1 MCYTLDEETKKT
13 TMFEDLVKK
22 LSPNS
27 LGKGL
32 QFEKVSEWINRM
44 TFRVDADS
52 HPPIQSY
59 VVMPFDGMGIFY
71 YDVAKQ
77 LDYGMA
83 WSDTKSILLSEVRYF
98 KLNYCMEG
106 RVEVFMQGKGKYA
119 YLEKGMVGFD
129 ENDPELRL
137 SFTKDRYR
145 GFGLYF
151 NFELMS
157 EKDLTTLSSFGI
169 TKEVARDL
177 IDRDEECF
185 LGKASPEFQGII
197 EDITHGIEDKTIDL
211 PRARIQ
217 SARLLYL
224 LFHDDVV
231 PMEKSEYTTSGQR
244 KIAEEARKIILSE
257 PGVHVTA
264 EEMAERLHCTAPA
277 LKKYF
282 RKVHGMPMYSFL
294 QKVRLDKAE
303 ESLRNTGKSI
313 AEIAEE
319 AGYANQSKFC
329 SLFKSNYGVTP
340 SEYRRLHS

>member
-1 MCYTLDEETKKT
+1 
-13 TMFEDLVKK
+13 MFEDLVKK

-27 LGKGL
+27 LGKNI

-44 TFRVDADS
+44 TFRTGGDDCPA
-52 HPPIQSY
+52 IQSY
-59 VVMPFDGMGIFY
+59 IVMPFDGMGIFY
-71 YDVAKQ
+71 YDVPKQ
-77 LDYGMA
+77 IDYGMA
-83 WSDTKSILLSEVRYF
+83 RSDSKSILLSEVRYF
-98 KLNYCMEG
+98 KLNYCLEG

-129 ENDPELRL
+129 ENDPALRL

-151 NFELMS
+151 SFDLMS
-157 EKDLTTLSSFGI
+157 EKDLTTLSYFGI
-169 TKEVARDL
+169 TKEIARAL

-185 LGKASPEFQGII
+185 IGKASPEFQIII
-197 EDITHGIEDKTIDL
+197 EDIAQGIEDRTIDL
-211 PRARIQ
+211 PRARMQ
-217 SARLLYL
+217 SSRLLYL

-244 KIAEEARKIILSE
+244 RIAEEARKIILSD
-257 PGVHVTA
+257 PGIHVTA

-282 RKVHGMPMYSFL
+282 RKVHGVPMYTFL
-294 QKVRLDKAE
+294 QRVRLERAE
-303 ESLRNTGKSI
+303 ESLRSSKKSI

-329 SLFKSNYGVTP
+329 SLFKRKYGVTP